1 MRMVFLPGMSGH
13 GSFWQ
18 PVVDRLPGHECRLVD
33 WPGLGGH
40 PPDDDVESYDDL
52 VDRALGDD
60 DDDDEP
66 MVLVAQSRG
75 GYVALQAAL
84 RSPERVSHL
93 VLAAT
98 SGGLD
103 PRAFGA
109 TDWRP
114 GSRAA
119 HPDAPEWAFAP
130 TPDLSDRLTGLAV
143 PTLLVWATADAIS
156 PLALGEQLDA
166 LLPRSQLLVLDSDDH
181 WVAHHEAA
189 TVAAAIERFVAVS

>member
-60 DDDDEP
+60 DDEP
-66 MVLVAQSRG
+66 MVLVAQSMG

-114 GSRAA
+114 GSRV
-119 HPDAPEWAFAP
+119 P
-130 TPDLSDRLTGLAV
+130 TPMRPSGRSPPRPTCRTG
-143 PTLLVWATADAIS
+143 
-156 PLALGEQLDA
+156 
-166 LLPRSQLLVLDSDDH
+166 
-181 WVAHHEAA
+181 
-189 TVAAAIERFVAVS
+189 